1 LAITKR
7 LVEAHGGRLS
17 VESEPGKGSR
27 FSFSLP
33 LVERPAYVLET
44 QGDPPSRV
52 EETPLVLVID
62 DEEPARELLVGYLA
76 PSGFRTITASSGPE
90 GLQLAKEHQPSV
102 ITLNMLMPGK
112 SGWETLYALKNTDAT
127 RDIPVVIVSIVD
139 NKRMGFALGASDYI
153 VKPVARELLLETIQ
167 KYVRP
172 NSNGASRVLVVD
184 DDPMC
189 LNLAEEVLQSA
200 GYDAL
205 TATNGKEALSVLELS
220 PVQALLLDL
229 IMPEMDGFQVLDWLN
244 AQDRFKDLPVF
255 VLTAKDL
262 SADEVAMLRQRTQ
275 GHFRKSDEWKDQL
288 LDRIQIALRRD
299 RAVTGGA

>member
-1 LAITKR
+1 
-7 LVEAHGGRLS
+7 
-17 VESEPGKGSR
+17 
-27 FSFSLP
+27 
-33 LVERPAYVLET
+33 
-44 QGDPPSRV
+44 
-52 EETPLVLVID
+52 VLVID

-299 RAVTGGA
+299 R